1 MRFEITFN
9 EDQNRFILKTFE
21 YLTMQGIEEMVKE
34 LLTHNKWQKGR
45 DLLIDHR
52 EASFAKIS
60 IEDIISLSNT
70 VMVLDK
76 TLGSR
81 RCSAI
86 SPEDGYLKNS
96 MYESK
101 IESKV
106 DTVTKTFLPSQ
117 YKEAIEWL
125 DNDR

>member
-1 MRFEITFN
+1 MRYEITFN
-9 EDQNRFILKTFE
+9 EDKNRFTLKTFD

-34 LLTHNKWQKGR
+34 LLTHNNWQKGR

-70 VMVLDK
+70 IMALDK

-81 RCSAI
+81 KCSVI

-101 IESKV
+101 IEPNV
-106 DTVTKTFLPSQ
+106 DTVTRTFLPSQ
-117 YKEAIEWL
+117 YEDAISWL
-125 DNDR
+125 DSDL